1 VSLNYSEILN
11 YSDHSIG
18 SGSLRIDEIIDNPIN
33 QQNGF
38 VGLTDE
44 ATVIGVPEFVK
55 KCLKKK
61 IKPVVGTTI
70 SVAYKGEDV
79 GKLTLLA
86 KNNNGYE
93 NICKILST
101 IGEYHNTKKSVVD
114 LETILEN
121 SKDIFIVDG
130 AKQSI
135 LDKNK
140 KNIEKYKEIFKKLK
154 YFCGENILFTIQSS
168 KNQYLN
174 KLIYNIVNKTSDAK
188 IRVFASNNNR
198 YSKKED
204 RSLFLNRV
212 LEYSHF
218 KDTKDISLITDE
230 YSSDDHIHSADEI
243 KSSKST
249 LMKAFADKGI
259 LMSSSDLKNE
269 IETIIFP
276 DEPSIE
282 KVVNHDLRDITRK
295 KWAIKKESVPK
306 NEQKIYINRLKK
318 ELKVIEANN
327 FDDYFTATHDM
338 VANYRSIGEKSTIR
352 GSAGGSLVL
361 HMLGI
366 SLVDPIKHGL
376 LFERFLQDRDGI
388 PDVDIDVSSVDKML
402 KQMKINYPDM
412 NMARLMAF
420 DTIKSAYIGTS
431 FVIESERKF
440 GLNKD
445 DTTYINELDKVEKKI
460 KELEKYKNKNNT
472 DKNMLSYL
480 LETNHFWK
488 KEYSS
493 SPIFKNVCDLSLSI
507 EGLKINKGLNPG
519 SMVFSKTPFQ
529 KTASTVSGKDADNME
544 LVQLDKHQDFYAKF
558 DVLANLS
565 LARIIDIEKSLKN
578 NGIILDTD
586 DITTYDNEKAYEFIS
601 KGHTIGLHQLNGNIG
616 TLLSKDIKPKSFTD
630 IIAISALIRAGHS
643 AKYKSSEFKLFLQGK
658 ENESSIN
665 YKHELLKP
673 ILQETYGSILY
684 EEQIM
689 NIVTE
694 ISGLT
699 SNDADKI
706 RSAIKKNKKEVMD
719 NYKPLFIKG
728 ALKKGILPEVSGQ
741 IYADIEAK
749 FTQFVFNKSHAT
761 SYMDLAYKL
770 MHLKMNYP
778 AEFIN
783 AHKNVVKTED
793 LVEELID
800 MGIAFKRPS
809 INESEF
815 DSRTSKAH
823 GKNKI
828 YTTVLP
834 SAESA
839 FNNVSNYK
847 KILMERDTFDTY
859 KDIYEYTSRVLPLY
873 LGNNVFAPNLEQLK
887 IDEFKTET
895 RNLIKIGALDSL
907 APSEI
912 IQNIP
917 LSRAFLN
924 ENIDKIVDF
933 VLNPNSSNELNVN
946 IPETYPNLDDI
957 IKDEQ
962 SFLGFSPCSINRGQI
977 EKGIKSKNKQSI
989 K

>member
-1 VSLNYSEILN
+1 M
-11 YSDHSIG
+11 
-18 SGSLRIDEIIDNPIN
+18 PI
-33 QQNGF
+33 
-38 VGLTDE
+38 
-44 ATVIGVPEFVK
+44 
-55 KCLKKK
+55 
-61 IKPVVGTTI
+61 
-70 SVAYKGEDV
+70 
-79 GKLTLLA
+79 
-86 KNNNGYE
+86 
-93 NICKILST
+93 
-101 IGEYHNTKKSVVD
+101 
-114 LETILEN
+114 
-121 SKDIFIVDG
+121 
-130 AKQSI
+130 
-135 LDKNK
+135 
-140 KNIEKYKEIFKKLK
+140 
-154 YFCGENILFTIQSS
+154 
-168 KNQYLN
+168 
-174 KLIYNIVNKTSDAK
+174 
-188 IRVFASNNNR
+188 
-198 YSKKED
+198 
-204 RSLFLNRV
+204 
-212 LEYSHF
+212 
-218 KDTKDISLITDE
+218 
-230 YSSDDHIHSADEI
+230 
-243 KSSKST
+243 
-249 LMKAFADKGI
+249 MKAFNDKGM
-259 LMSSSDLKNE
+259 LLSFNDLKDN
-269 IETIIFP
+269 IETISFP

-282 KVVNHDLRDITRK
+282 KVVDHDLRDVTRK
-295 KWAIKKESVPK
+295 KWAIKKESIPQ
-306 NEQKIYINRLKK
+306 NEHKTYIKRLKK

-327 FDDYFTATHDM
+327 FDDYFTATHD
-338 VANYRSIGEKSTIR
+338 VVEKYRGIGEKSTIR

-388 PDVDIDVSSVDKML
+388 PDVDIDVSSVDIML
-402 KQMKINYPDM
+402 KQMKNNYSNM

-420 DTIKSAYIGTS
+420 DTIKSAYIGTYY
-431 FVIESERKF
+431 VIESERKF
-440 GLNKD
+440 GDRKYD
-445 DTTYINELDKVEKKI
+445 QSYMEELDKVEKKI
-460 KELEKYKNKNNT
+460 KELEKYKNKKST
-472 DKNMLSYL
+472 EKNMLSFL
-480 LETNHFWK
+480 LDTNHFWK
-488 KEYSS
+488 KEYNSS
-493 SPIFKNVCDLSLSI
+493 SSFKEVCDLALSI
-507 EGLKINKGLNPG
+507 EGLKINKTLNSG

-529 KTASTVSGKDADNME
+529 KIASTVNGKDSENME
-544 LVQLDKHQDFYAKF
+544 LVQLDKHQNFYAKF

-578 NGIILDTD
+578 NGINLDTD
-586 DITTYDNEKAYEFIS
+586 DITTYDDEKAYEFIS

-643 AKYKSSEFKLFLQGK
+643 AKYQSSEFKLFLQGK
-658 ENESSIN
+658 ENESSIQ

-673 ILQETYGSILY
+673 ILEETYGSILY

-694 ISGLT
+694 IGGLT

-719 NYKPLFIKG
+719 KYKPLFIKG
-728 ALKKGILPEVSGQ
+728 ALKKGITEDVSGH
-741 IYADIEAK
+741 IYADIESK
-749 FTQFVFNKSHAT
+749 FNQFVFNKSHAT

-778 AEFIN
+778 AEFIS
-783 AHKNVVKTED
+783 AHKDVVKTEK
-793 LVEELID
+793 LVDELID

-815 DSRTSKAH
+815 DSRTAKVH

-828 YTTVLP
+828 FTTVLP

-839 FNNVSNYK
+839 FNNVNNYK

-895 RNLIKIGALDSL
+895 KNLIKIGALDSL
-907 APSEI
+907 SPKEI

-933 VLNPNSSNELNVN
+933 VLNPNSSNELKMNV
-946 IPETYPNLDDI
+946 PESYPDLESI

-962 SFLGFSPCSINRGQI
+962 NFLGFSPCNINRGQI
-977 EKGIKSKNKQSI
+977 EKGMIVKNKPSI